1 MLSKLL
7 KYEFKS
13 TGRTFGLCYAGVV
26 AAALLLR
33 ILGLLSDSIGFSD
46 TLPRSVVLFTEFLA
60 WRMRS

>member
-26 AAALLLR
+26 AAAL
-33 ILGLLSDSIGFSD
+33 
-46 TLPRSVVLFTEFLA
+46 
-60 WRMRS
+60 